1 MILNIA
7 VCDDES
13 AVCEYLRD
21 RIADLLAKWD
31 IDGRIT
37 VFNDGEPLASAFEA
51 GQAGFDLIFLDITM
65 KNCDGLSAAKRIRAV
80 DKDVMIVFVTAS
92 AEYVF
97 SGYEVRAFRYLLKPE
112 LMNGFPSVFK
122 ECVNELTRSDGSRYV
137 FQSGSES
144 TSLPVRDI
152 LFFESNK
159 RIITLRTVTG
169 REYTFYGKLDE
180 VEQTLKKQD
189 FVRCHQSFLINAAK
203 ISSLS
208 PNSALL
214 SDGTTVP
221 VSKHRAR
228 ETNEAFLWAMR

>member
-1 MILNIA
+1 MILGIA

-21 RIADLLAKWD
+21 RITDLLAKWD
-31 IDGRIT
+31 IDGKVF
-37 VFNDGEPLASAFEA
+37 VFNDGEPLASAFES
-51 GQAGFDLIFLDITM
+51 GQADFNLIFLDITM
-65 KNCDGLSAAKRIRAV
+65 KSCDGLCAAKRIRAV

-97 SGYEVRAFRYLLKPE
+97 SGYEVRAFRYILKPE
-112 LMNGFPSVFK
+112 LMNGFPRVFK
-122 ECVNELTRSDGSRYV
+122 ECVDEITHSGDARYV

-152 LFFESNK
+152 LLFESNK
-159 RIITLRTVTG
+159 RIITLKTVSG

-189 FVRCHQSFLINAAK
+189 FVRCHQSFLINATK
-203 ISSLS
+203 ISSLMPS
-208 PNSALL
+208 SAVL
-214 SDGTTVP
+214 SDGTVVP

>member
-1 MILNIA
+1 MRLGIA
-7 VCDDES
+7 VCDDEK

-21 RIADLLAKWD
+21 RITDLLARWD
-31 IDGRIT
+31 INGTVT
-37 VFNDGEPLASAFEA
+37 VFNDGEPLAAAFES
-51 GQAGFDLIFLDITM
+51 GQADFNLIFLDITM
-65 KNCDGLSAAKRIRAV
+65 KSCDGLSAAKRIRAV

-97 SGYEVRAFRYLLKPE
+97 SGYEVRAFRYILKPE
-112 LMNGFPSVFK
+112 LMNGFPRVFK
-122 ECVNELTRSDGSRYV
+122 ECVGELTRSDGARYV
-137 FQSGSES
+137 FQSGAES

-152 LFFESNK
+152 LLFESNK
-159 RIITLRTVTG
+159 RIITLKTVSG

-203 ISSLS
+203 ISSLT
-208 PNSALL
+208 PTLAVL
-214 SDGTTVP
+214 SDGTGVP